1 MLDFIVAVLSNPAII
16 VGLVAMV
23 GLIALKKNFN
33 DILKGTLKTTLGFL
47 ILSGGAGI
55 IVGALIPFSTM
66 FQEAFHL
73 TGVVAEDNSLV
84 AAVGK
89 FLGRETALIMV
100 IAFVINL
107 VLARLTPYK
116 YVFLT
121 GHMMWSFA
129 GTMAVVLD
137 QMGMKGWPLIL
148 TGAAIEGLSMVVF
161 PAISQATVRRV
172 TDTDDVAFGFWG
184 SSWITLSGWV
194 GKPFGNKSQSTEDLK
209 VPQGLDFFRDMAVFM
224 AIVMLLIYVFTAVF
238 AGPGVGAKVAGGQ
251 NYIFYAVIQAL
262 TFVAGVLVLLQ
273 GVRMF
278 LAEIIPAFRGIAEKL
293 VPGARPALDVPIFYP
308 YAPVAVTIGFIA
320 ALVGSLIATV
330 LTRYIAPVVVLPSV
344 IGMFFMGAAAGV
356 FGNALGGR
364 RAAIVAGFFLGL
376 TWPLLVAFAYPL
388 VDVTKYGVQGLAFAS
403 PDALIVVILMRLV
416 GAVAKVFGG

>member
-1 MLDFIVAVLSNPAII
+1 MQVIDFLAAVISNPAII
-16 VGLVAMV
+16 VGLVAAV
-23 GLIALKKNFN
+23 GLIALKKSFS
-33 DILKGTLKTTLGFL
+33 DILKGSLKTTLGFL
-47 ILSGGAGI
+47 ILGGGAGL
-55 IVGALIPFSTM
+55 IVNALIPFSTL
-66 FQEAFHL
+66 FQQAFHL
-73 TGVVAEDNSLV
+73 SGVVAEDNALV

-100 IAFVINL
+100 VAFLINL
-107 VLARLTPYK
+107 VLARITPFK

-129 GTMAVVLD
+129 GTMAIVLD

-148 TGAAIEGLSMVVF
+148 TGALVEGVSMVVF

-172 TDTDDVAFGFWG
+172 TGSDEVAFGFWG
-184 SSWITLSGWV
+184 SSWITLAGWV
-194 GKPFGNKSQSTEDLK
+194 GKPFGNRKDSTEDVK
-209 VPQGLDFFRDMAVFM
+209 VPAGLDFFRDMAVFM
-224 AIVMLLIYVFTAVF
+224 GLVMVVIYVVTAIA
-238 AGPGVGAKVAGGQ
+238 AGPVAAAKVSGGQ
-251 NYIFYAVIQAL
+251 NYVFFAVLQAL
-262 TFVAGVLVLLQ
+262 SFVAGVLVLLQ

-278 LAEIIPAFRGIAEKL
+278 LAEIIPAFRGIAERL

-320 ALVGSLIATV
+320 ALVGSLLATV

-364 RAAIVAGFFLGL
+364 RAAVVAGFFLGL
-376 TWPLLVAFAYPL
+376 TWPLLVAYAYPL
-388 VDVTKYGVQGLAFAS
+388 VDFGKYGVQGLAFAS
-403 PDALIVVILMRLV
+403 PDAIIVLILMRLV
-416 GAVAKVFGG
+416 GMVFGV

>member
-1 MLDFIVAVLSNPAII
+1 MLDFIVAVLSNPAVI

-23 GLIALKKNFN
+23 GLIALRKSFS
-33 DILKGTLKTTLGFL
+33 DTLKGTLKTTLGFL

-55 IVGALIPFSTM
+55 IVGALIPFSTL
-66 FQEAFHL
+66 FQQAFHL
-73 TGVVAEDNSLV
+73 TGVVAEDNALV

-100 IAFVINL
+100 FAFIINL
-107 VLARLTPYK
+107 VLARLTPFK

-129 GTMAVVLD
+129 GTMAIALD

-148 TGAAIEGLSMVVF
+148 TGAVIEGVSMVAF

-172 TDTDDVAFGFWG
+172 TNSDEVAFGFWG
-184 SSWITLSGWV
+184 SSWITLAGWV
-194 GKPFGNKSQSTEDLK
+194 GKPFGNPKQSTEDVK
-209 VPQGLDFFRDMAVFM
+209 VPAGLDFFRDMAVFM
-224 AIVMLLIYVFTAVF
+224 GLVMVIIYVVTAVA
-238 AGPGVGAKVAGGQ
+238 AGPAAGAKVAGGQ
-251 NYIFYAVIQAL
+251 NYLFFAVLQAL

-320 ALVGSLIATV
+320 ALVGSLLATV

-364 RAAIVAGFFLGL
+364 RAAVVAGFFLGL
-376 TWPLLVAFAYPL
+376 TWPLLVAYSYPL
-388 VDVTKYGVQGLAFAS
+388 VDFTKYGVQGLAFAS
-403 PDALIVVILMRLV
+403 PDAMIVLILMRLV
-416 GAVAKVFGG
+416 GKVFGV